1 MRNGTTYSLAAGAM
15 ILALLLGNALSG
27 ISVVGYHPECTD
39 GIDNDQD
46 SAIDGMDFECAEYP
60 YADGN
65 GESGTP
71 VGDRYSEDNYKSFFE
86 YHRDYMDPLSQEQ
99 IDQVC
104 ANIQFGTYD
113 DQDGE
118 AADSWA
124 TENNVNCE
132 AGGP

>member
-1 MRNGTTYSLAAGAM
+1 MNKRTSGSLAAGALL
-15 ILALLLGNALSG
+15 LAFLLGNALAG
-27 ISVVGYHPECTD
+27 MSVVGYHPECID

-65 GESGTP
+65 GEAGTP
-71 VGDRYSEDNYKSFFE
+71 VQERFSEDSYKSYFE
-86 YHRDYMDPLSQEQ
+86 YHRDYMDPMSQEQ

-104 ANIQFGTYD
+104 ANIQFGNYD
-113 DQDGE
+113 EEDGQ
-118 AADSWA
+118 AADAWA